1 MPAYEEL
8 IPIAVVAL
16 VALLCGLI
24 FVRLRQ
30 PAVVGYILAG
40 VVLGPS
46 ALGLVEN
53 EAEIALFAEIGVLLL
68 LFVIGIELS
77 LRSFRRIW
85 KIAVATTGL
94 QVLGTLII
102 MLLIGQVLNWPLPAA
117 LMLAFVVALSST
129 AVAIKMLEDIG
140 ELRTRTGR
148 IAVGILIAQDLA
160 VVPMILVLNAIAA
173 GAFDVLAMTRIVVS
187 VALLIALILFLSRRR
202 RVNLPLPVNLGNQ
215 RDLMPVLGLVCCLG
229 AAALSGLFGLSP
241 AYGAF
246 LAGLTIG
253 NSNLRAGMVE
263 NILPIQSVLMM
274 VFFLSVGLLID
285 LPLVWEN
292 LGVVVLMLLVV
303 TVLKTLLNVSILKL
317 LKLPWAQALLTG
329 VVLAQVGE
337 FTFVIAGV
345 GLRLDIIGF
354 DDFRLV
360 VTVTALSLAISPFWM
375 TTARRL
381 QEVVTYRSASINRIM
396 RFAFGREA
404 DWVSTRALDAGRGI
418 HRIVTR
424 THHAKDSEPVERRAL
439 PAPTPAPPPE
449 TPQPESPRPEAPR
462 REAQGP
468 KAQGPEAPR
477 PERTDA

>member
-8 IPIAVVAL
+8 IPIAVVAV
-16 VALLCGLI
+16 VALLCGL
-24 FVRLRQ
+24 VLARLRQ
-30 PAVVGYILAG
+30 PAVVGYIVAG

-46 ALGLVEN
+46 GLGLVAN
-53 EAEIALFAEIGVLLL
+53 EAEIGLFAEIGVLLL
-68 LFVIGIELS
+68 LFVIGMELS

-94 QVLGTLII
+94 QILGTLII
-102 MLLIGQVLNWPLPAA
+102 MLLVGQVMNWPLPAA

-160 VVPMILVLNAIAA
+160 VVPMILVLNTIAV
-173 GAFDVLAMTRIVVS
+173 GRFDVLAIGRIVIS

-202 RVNLPLPVNLGNQ
+202 RVNLPLPANLGNQ
-215 RDLMPVLGLVCCLG
+215 RDIMPVLGLVCCLG

-253 NSNLRAGMVE
+253 NSNLRAGMAESVM
-263 NILPIQSVLMM
+263 PIQSVLMM

-285 LPLVWEN
+285 LPLVWAN
-292 LGVVVLMLLVV
+292 LGVVLVMLLVV
-303 TVLKTLLNVSILKL
+303 TVLKTLLNIGILKVL
-317 LKLPWAQALLTG
+317 RLPWAQALLTG
-329 VVLAQVGE
+329 VILAQVGE

-345 GLRLDIIGF
+345 GLRLDIVGF

-360 VTVTALSLAISPFWM
+360 VTVTALSLAISPIWM
-375 TTARRL
+375 ATARRL
-381 QEVVTYRSASINRIM
+381 HEVVAYRQASINRIL

-404 DWVSTRALDAGRGI
+404 NWVSTRAIGAGRGV
-418 HRIVTR
+418 RQVLTR
-424 THHAKDSEPVERRAL
+424 RRRA
-439 PAPTPAPPPE
+439 P
-449 TPQPESPRPEAPR
+449 
-462 REAQGP
+462 
-468 KAQGPEAPR
+468 APR

>member
-8 IPIAVVAL
+8 IPLAVVAV
-16 VALLCGLI
+16 VALLCGL
-24 FVRLRQ
+24 VLARLRQ
-30 PAVVGYILAG
+30 PAVVGYIVAG

-46 ALGLVEN
+46 GLGLVAN
-53 EAEIALFAEIGVLLL
+53 EAEIGLFAEIGVLLL
-68 LFVIGIELS
+68 LFVIGMELS

-94 QVLGTLII
+94 QILGTLVI
-102 MLLIGQVLNWPLPAA
+102 MLLVGQVMNWPLPAA

-160 VVPMILVLNAIAA
+160 VVPMILVLNTIAVGRFDLLAI
-173 GAFDVLAMTRIVVS
+173 GRIVLS
-187 VALLIALILFLSRRR
+187 MTLLIALILFLSRRR
-202 RVNLPLPVNLGNQ
+202 RVNLPLPANLGNQ
-215 RDLMPVLGLVCCLG
+215 RDIMPVLGLVCCLG

-263 NILPIQSVLMM
+263 SVMPIQSVLMM

-285 LPLVWEN
+285 LPLVWAN
-292 LGVVVLMLLVV
+292 MGVVSIMLLVV
-303 TVLKTLLNVSILKL
+303 TVLKTLLNISILKL
-317 LKLPWAQALLTG
+317 LRLPWAQALLTG
-329 VVLAQVGE
+329 VILAQVGE

-345 GLRLDIIGF
+345 GLRLDIVGF

-360 VTVTALSLAISPFWM
+360 VTVTALSLAISPIWM
-375 TTARRL
+375 ATARRL
-381 QEVVTYRSASINRIM
+381 HEVVAYRQASINRIL

-404 DWVSTRALDAGRGI
+404 NWVSTRAIGVGRGV
-418 HRIVTR
+418 RRVLTR
-424 THHAKDSEPVERRAL
+424 RRRV
-439 PAPTPAPPPE
+439 PG
-449 TPQPESPRPEAPR
+449 PQ
-462 REAQGP
+462 Q
-468 KAQGPEAPR
+468 
-477 PERTDA
+477 ERTDA

>member
-8 IPIAVVAL
+8 IPLAVVAV
-16 VALLCGLI
+16 VALLCGL
-24 FVRLRQ
+24 VLARLRQ
-30 PAVVGYILAG
+30 PAVVGYIVAG

-46 ALGLVEN
+46 GLGLVAN
-53 EAEIALFAEIGVLLL
+53 EAEIGLFAEIGVLLL
-68 LFVIGIELS
+68 LFVIGMELS

-94 QVLGTLII
+94 QILGTLVI
-102 MLLIGQVLNWPLPAA
+102 MLLVGQVMNWPLPAA

-160 VVPMILVLNAIAA
+160 VVPMILVLNTIAVGRFDLLAI
-173 GAFDVLAMTRIVVS
+173 GRIVLS
-187 VALLIALILFLSRRR
+187 MTLLIALILFLSRRR
-202 RVNLPLPVNLGNQ
+202 RVNLPLPANLGNQ
-215 RDLMPVLGLVCCLG
+215 RDIMPVLGLVCCLG

-263 NILPIQSVLMM
+263 SVMPIQSVLMM

-285 LPLVWEN
+285 LPLVWAN
-292 LGVVVLMLLVV
+292 MGVVLIMLLVV
-303 TVLKTLLNVSILKL
+303 TVLKTLLNISILKL
-317 LKLPWAQALLTG
+317 LRLPWAQALLTG
-329 VVLAQVGE
+329 VILAQVGE

-345 GLRLDIIGF
+345 GLRLDIVGF

-360 VTVTALSLAISPFWM
+360 VTVTALSLAISPIWM
-375 TTARRL
+375 ATARRL
-381 QEVVTYRSASINRIM
+381 HEVVAYRQASINRIL

-404 DWVSTRALDAGRGI
+404 NWVSTRAIGVGRGV
-418 HRIVTR
+418 RRVLTR
-424 THHAKDSEPVERRAL
+424 RRRV
-439 PAPTPAPPPE
+439 PG
-449 TPQPESPRPEAPR
+449 PQ
-462 REAQGP
+462 Q
-468 KAQGPEAPR
+468 
-477 PERTDA
+477 ERTDA